1 LNLDTPTLDAA
12 GPWGDR
18 VPVVDATHDGA
29 WELPVLGEVDAPS
42 AVLVRP
48 DGHVAWV
55 SQGTDAGL
63 RDALTA
69 WFGPR

>member
-1 LNLDTPTLDAA
+1 L
-12 GPWGDR
+12 GDR

-29 WELPVLGEVDAPS
+29 WELPALGEVDAPS

-55 SQGTDAGL
+55 GNSDPAHPGL
-63 RDALTA
+63 AAALET
-69 WFGPR
+69 WFGPATGES